1 MLNSQNISSQAARP
15 ATSLDVATAS
25 LEEALDFYSARVA
38 DQLKQLLARNPSPSA
53 ELNAAMEYSLLNGGK
68 RLRPFLV
75 YATGQLLGAKL
86 EDLDRPAT
94 AIELIHSYSLVHDD
108 LPAMD
113 DDDLRR
119 GKPTCHLAFNEAT
132 AILVGD
138 ALQTLAFQ
146 QLAHPEQPAA
156 LALVAQLATASGAQG
171 MVGGQMLDL
180 ASEGKQ
186 LNLEELEQLHQHKT
200 GALINAAVM
209 LGALVAGAN
218 EEQLKS
224 LQKFA
229 KSLGLAFQVED
240 DLLDIQGIVAELGKT
255 TGADAQL
262 NKATYPSLLGIEA
275 AEQLAEELIAE
286 ACQSVENLPH
296 QARLL
301 TQLATWTL
309 TRNH

>member
-1 MLNSQNISSQAARP
+1 MLNSQNISFQAARP
-15 ATSLDVATAS
+15 AASLDVAS
-25 LEEALDFYSARVA
+25 VQLEEALDFYSARVA

>member
-15 ATSLDVATAS
+15 AASLDVAS
-25 LEEALDFYSARVA
+25 VQLEEALDFYSARVA

-209 LGALVAGAN
+209 LGALVAGAS

-240 DLLDIQGIVAELGKT
+240 DLLDIQGTVAELGKT

-275 AEQLAEELIAE
+275 AEQLAEKLIAE
-286 ACQSVENLPH
+286 ACHSVENLPH